1 MRSLLVVWHRW
12 FGLAAAGFLFF
23 AGLTGAIIA
32 WDHELDGWLNPQL
45 FEARTAGPGR
55 PALALAEQYE
65 KEHPDFQVT
74 WLLLQRESGES
85 QELGV
90 ALKPGHASGEAV
102 DQVWLDPVTGKVQGQ
117 RQWGELSLARQNL
130 LPLIYRF
137 HYSLVMPNVG
147 AINPGIWCMG
157 LLAMAWIIDCF
168 AALWLSF
175 PKLVNW
181 RKSLAFRWSQGGYKL
196 TFDLHRST
204 GVWVWLL
211 LLGVAVSS
219 VCLNLPQVAR
229 AAVGVVSKPGPSPY
243 ERALP
248 KMAGRSVLTREQAVT
263 LVAKE
268 ASRRGWQTPMGG
280 IFHFPPAG
288 IYGVGFFA
296 AGQEHGDAGLGNVW
310 IYIDDHDGSLINV
323 TEPGSGTAGD
333 IFMQLQF
340 PLHSG
345 RIIGLPGRILV
356 SLLGLGVALLSVTGV
371 LIWARKRRARLA
383 QSEGAGKQKAATRQG
398 AAA

>member
-12 FGLAAAGFLFF
+12 FGLAAAGFLFL

-45 FEARTAGPGR
+45 FKAQTAGQER
-55 PALALAEQYE
+55 SALQLADQFEQ
-65 KEHPDFQVT
+65 EHPDRQVT
-74 WLLLQRESGES
+74 WLPLAREPGES
-85 QELGV
+85 LALGV
-90 ALKPGHASGEAV
+90 AVRPDRNAGESA

-117 RQWGELSLARQNL
+117 RQWGELSLARENL

-147 AINPGIWCMG
+147 AINPGIWFMG
-157 LLAMAWIIDCF
+157 LLAMAWIIDCC

-175 PKLVNW
+175 PKIENW

-229 AAVGVVSKPGPSPY
+229 AAVGVISPSSPSPY
-243 ERALP
+243 ERVLP
-248 KMAGRSVLTREQAVT
+248 KMAVRSVLTREQVVT
-263 LVAKE
+263 LATKE

-280 IFHFPPAG
+280 LYHFPPAG
-288 IYGVGFFA
+288 VYGVGFFVP
-296 AGQEHGDAGLGNVW
+296 GQEHGDVGLGNVW
-310 IYIDDHDGSLINV
+310 IYIDDHDGSMINV
-323 TEPGSGTAGD
+323 TEPGSGTVGD

-356 SLLGLGVALLSVTGV
+356 SLLGICVAVVSVTGV

-383 QSEGAGKQKAATRQG
+383 QANGLARQR
-398 AAA
+398 